1 MPNIDKYE
9 LISELGTGSQST
21 VYLGKNP
28 QGIEVAIKISKR
40 IDDHAVERIQ
50 NEQTILSQIDH
61 PNLLRILDSGFIEN
75 SSYMVMEY
83 FNGIPFKDYMG
94 NHAELDLK
102 AKIRLMIK
110 IAKTVGEIHRHG
122 YVHRDIKP
130 TNILINQRSEEI
142 RLTDFGIVQLP
153 ESTLTRTFSIVGT
166 PAYLSPE
173 GFQNPRVTPA
183 SDIYSLGA
191 IAYEFFLGEPLFDFK
206 TLKKKSDLG
215 LKTIS
220 ENPKSPFK
228 VKKNFPVNVTMVLE
242 KMLKK
247 NPEARYQN
255 GHEVAKAL
263 DKVLTDGFKK
273 TRVFFKKK
281 WCTKTSK

>member
-1 MPNIDKYE
+1 MPTINDYE
-9 LISELGTGSQST
+9 LITELGKGSQST
-21 VYLGKNP
+21 VYLGKTS
-28 QGIEVAIKISKR
+28 QGHEVAIKVSKR
-40 IDDHAVERIQ
+40 VDDHAVERIQ
-50 NEQTILSQIDH
+50 NEQTILNQIDH
-61 PNLLRILDSGFIEN
+61 PNLVRILDSGFIEN
-75 SSYMVMEY
+75 NSYMVMEY
-83 FNGIPFKDYMG
+83 FDGISFKDYMES
-94 NHAELDLK
+94 NNNLNLK
-102 AKIRLMIK
+102 AKIRLMLK

-142 RLTDFGIVQLP
+142 RLTDFGIVQIP

-173 GFQNPRVTPA
+173 GFQNPKVTPA
-183 SDIYSLGA
+183 SDVYSLGV

-206 TLKKKSDLG
+206 ALKKNSDLG

-228 VKKNFPVNVTMVLE
+228 VKKNFPVNVTKVLE

-247 NPEARYQN
+247 QPEARYQN
-255 GHEVAKAL
+255 GNEAAKAL
-263 DKVLTDGFKK
+263 EKVLTDGFKK

-281 WCTKTSK
+281 WCTKTNK